1 MGFARLSCVERVKS
15 MKLEAVSRIEPK
27 RNNNRTL
34 GASAAVGALAGAAS
48 RYVIPTKKELASADA
63 FLSTAAMS
71 ARGAKRSILKFGAA
85 GAVIASA
92 LALIAKAFKG
102 HKPDESVEYT
112 KLGALVDAPDY
123 ACEIMWY
130 GE

>member
-1 MGFARLSCVERVKS
+1 MA
-15 MKLEAVSRIEPK
+15 LEAISKVEPK
-27 RNNNRTL
+27 RNNYRTL
-34 GASAAVGALAGAAS
+34 GTSAAVGAVAGAGA
-48 RYVIPTKKELASADA
+48 RYIIPTKKELASADT
-63 FLSTAAMS
+63 FLSTAAMT

-85 GAVIASA
+85 GAAIASA
-92 LALIAKAFKG
+92 IALIAKAFKN
-102 HKPDESVEYT
+102 HKADESIEYT

>member
-1 MGFARLSCVERVKS
+1 MA
-15 MKLEAVSRIEPK
+15 LEAISRVEPK
-27 RNNNRTL
+27 RNNYRTL
-34 GASAAVGALAGAAS
+34 GASAAVGALAGAGS
-48 RYVIPTKKELASADA
+48 RYIIPTKKELASADT

-85 GAVIASA
+85 GAAIASA
-92 LALIAKAFKG
+92 LALVTKAFKN
-102 HKPDESVEYT
+102 HKTDEAVEYT
-112 KLGALVDAPDY
+112 KLGALIDAPDY

>member
-1 MGFARLSCVERVKS
+1 MA
-15 MKLEAVSRIEPK
+15 LEAISRVEPK
-27 RNNNRTL
+27 RRNYGTI
-34 GASAAVGALAGAAS
+34 GVSAGVGALAGAAS
-48 RYVIPTKKELASADA
+48 RYVIPTKAELVSADT
-63 FLSTAAMS
+63 FLSTAAMN

-85 GAVIASA
+85 GAAIAA
-92 LALIAKAFKG
+92 TFALIAKAIKDYRN
-102 HKPDESVEYT
+102 DESIEYT